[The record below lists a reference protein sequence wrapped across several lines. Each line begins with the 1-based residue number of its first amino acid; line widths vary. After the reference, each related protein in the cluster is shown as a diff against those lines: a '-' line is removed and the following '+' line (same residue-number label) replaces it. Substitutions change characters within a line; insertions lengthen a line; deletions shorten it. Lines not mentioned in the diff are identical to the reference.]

1 MILHRN
7 RNLSSTN
14 SILWKG
20 ERRKQRKCPWR
31 LRRWSPPPPR
41 PTIRIRFRP
50 LSTRKRRPPPQ
61 LTIISLAIRPNFPPP
76 PSPTTDKTNYV
87 AAFVI
92 LIEKVQQRKS
102 CDILHIA
109 LTMRKSRYLHYTFLP
124 SLLVKLSR
132 SAEALEAS
140 NRPTTANWRFA
151 ERHRVNK

>member
-1 MILHRN
+1 MILRRN
-7 RNLSSTN
+7 RKISQSTN

-31 LRRWSPPPPR
+31 LRRWSPPPR

-50 LSTRKRRPPPQ
+50 MDDPKRPPPQ

-140 NRPTTANWRFA
+140 NHPTTANWRFA
-151 ERHRVNK
+151 ERHTQSE